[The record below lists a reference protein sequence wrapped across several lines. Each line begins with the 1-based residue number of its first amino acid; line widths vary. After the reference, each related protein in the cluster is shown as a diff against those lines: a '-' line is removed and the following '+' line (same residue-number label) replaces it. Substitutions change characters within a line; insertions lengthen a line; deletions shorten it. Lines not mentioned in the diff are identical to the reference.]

1 MSDYQ
6 RSTRECT
13 LDSMNPA
20 LETAVHQY
28 IETHQ
33 LGSVL
38 SHTQFCGETTST
50 RQKKGLFGRKSESSH
65 TGFWLAPPWL
75 IWATAKE
82 GEATAVLAARLRDIQ
97 VQDYERSEMVKLVP
111 DSGINIT
118 GLRQGDE
125 GVGTAFIGLGP
136 EPAAQ
141 TFRERLR
148 QAVDQAK

>member
-1 MSDYQ
+1 MMSDYQ

-20 LETAVHQY
+20 LATAVRQH
-28 IETHQ
+28 IAAHQ

-38 SHTQFCGETTST
+38 GSTQFCGETTST
-50 RQKKGLFGRKSESSH
+50 RQKKGLFGRKTETSH
-65 TGFWLAPPWL
+65 TGFLLAPPWL
-75 IWATAKE
+75 IWATVKE
-82 GEATAVLAARLRDIQ
+82 GEPAAILAARLRDIQ

-111 DSGINIT
+111 DSGVNIT
-118 GLRQGDE
+118 GLRQSDA

-141 TFRERLR
+141 KFRELLR
-148 QAVDQAK
+148 QAVNQA